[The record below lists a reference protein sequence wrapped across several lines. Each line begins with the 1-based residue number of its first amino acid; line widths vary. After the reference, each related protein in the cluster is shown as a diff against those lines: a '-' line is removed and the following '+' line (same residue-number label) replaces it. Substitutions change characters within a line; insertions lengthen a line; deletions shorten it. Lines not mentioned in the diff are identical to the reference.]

1 MKIALDFDGTYNQDP
16 EAWHRVSSELQSCG
30 HNVYVMT
37 NRPFHKRKEVEE
49 VVLQGPFQSSDIH
62 FCGNEPKRTVAKK
75 NNLDIDVWIDNNP
88 ESIILCP

>member
-1 MKIALDFDGTYNQDP
+1 MNIALDFDGTYNQDP
-16 EAWHRVSSELQSCG
+16 EAWSEVAFILNEWD
-30 HNVYVMT
+30 HNVYILT
-37 NRPFHKRKEVEE
+37 NRPFHKRKDVEE

-62 FCGNEPKRTVAKK
+62 FCGQEPKRTVAKK